1 MTRSLLVSGVTLV
14 ALGLSR
20 GKTVGW
26 YVQRRLQRV

>member
-1 MTRSLLVSGVTLV
+1 MARSFLLSGVNLV